1 MKSSKKGSK
10 VVSTKPLQGAG
21 SQPEKSALIGGLG
34 NTPTNHM
41 PNYGKKG
48 GK

>member
-1 MKSSKKGSK
+1 MKSTKKGSK
-10 VVSTKPLQGAG
+10 VVTKPLQGAG
-21 SQPEKSALIGGLG
+21 SQPELSAKIGGVG
-34 NTPTNHM
+34 NTATNHM